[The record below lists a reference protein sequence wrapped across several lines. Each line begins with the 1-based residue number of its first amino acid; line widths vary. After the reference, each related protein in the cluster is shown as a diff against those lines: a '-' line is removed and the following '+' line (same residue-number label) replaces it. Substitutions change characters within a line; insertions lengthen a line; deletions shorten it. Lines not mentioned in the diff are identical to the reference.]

1 MKTIKVGICWCAR
14 YALVLLV
21 LMTLLIAVLPITIY
35 GQDPEPPDPTAKA
48 APPGDEAPE
57 MPLADALAAGMAEGF
72 EGALMPPPG
81 WTHLQTNPNQT
92 WEIAGGAPHS
102 GSYYGAVYYDPN
114 LLDQD
119 EVLLS
124 PSFVPSAGSMS
135 LWSKGSLYWCRDT
148 YDNCDLEV
156 WFVNGSWDWG
166 AGDDVYLG
174 TADGDWTATW
184 DWSHSAFDFSPHC
197 SGEAARIA
205 LRYTGNDGAEIGVD
219 DILIDWVTSCN
230 DPHEPNDTPVQA
242 TPIFYGLPLTDPDI
256 CPAGDVDYYA
266 FDGNAGADIAA
277 DIDAWSIGSS
287 LDSVLHLYDTD
298 GVTELASNDDWDG
311 LDSRIEYTLPANGTY
326 YLKVRDYG
334 APNGGPDYFY
344 TISLIG
350 VTTYVPLVI
359 KLY

>member
-92 WEIAGGAPHS
+92 WGITDYGPHS
-102 GSYYGAVYYDPN
+102 GSYSAYVYYDPA

-124 PSFVPSAGSMS
+124 PSFIPFSGSVS
-135 LWSKGSLYWCRDT
+135 LWSFGSLYWCRDT
-148 YDNCDLEV
+148 YDNCDLEI
-156 WFVNGSWDWG
+156 WFVNGAWDWG
-166 AGDDVYLG
+166 GGDDVYLG
-174 TADGDWTATW
+174 LADPDWTGTW
-184 DWSHSAFDFSPHC
+184 VWSYSTFDFSPYT
-197 SGEAARIA
+197 SGEPARIA
-205 LRYTGNDGAEIGVD
+205 LRYTGKDGAEIRMD
-219 DILIDWVTSCN
+219 DIVIDFLTCS
-230 DPHEPNDTPVQA
+230 DPHEPNDMAGQA
-242 TPIFYGLPLTDPDI
+242 TPISYGTTLIDPDI

-266 FDGNAGADIAA
+266 FYGNAGDNIVA
-277 DIDAWSIGSS
+277 DIDAWNIGSS

-298 GVTELASNDDWDG
+298 AVTELASNDDWDG
-311 LDSRIEYTLPANGTY
+311 LDSHIEYTLPADGTY
-326 YLKVRDYG
+326 YVKVRDYG
-334 APNGGPDYFY
+334 TPQGGPDYFY
-344 TISLIG
+344 TISLTWPYS
-350 VTTYVPLVI
+350 VYVPLVM
-359 KLY
+359 KHY